1 MEKKRRARINS
12 CLTELKTL
20 VLEEMKKDQVS
31 LHHCNKVL
39 LDTFMILL
47 FNQLFTSL
55 LRHLNNLYSAHH
67 IGHYSSIRETIVT

>member
-31 LHHCNKVL
+31 LHHCNTVL

-47 FNQLFTSL
+47 FNQFF
-55 LRHLNNLYSAHH
+55 YA
-67 IGHYSSIRETIVT
+67 I